1 MDETM
6 AGRPAKPTE
15 QKRKTGNPG
24 KRKLPD
30 LKNVISLPPIKG
42 DAPLHLSDAG
52 QKMWADV
59 KAMAPWIANTD
70 GKLLIELCEK
80 MDKKYELKEKLAA
93 TDYVLFTDKGYAY
106 ANPLFGMLNTV
117 ENDIVKLLSLLGL
130 TPVDRSKLGVAEV
143 TTKGKLAQLLEQQ
156 KKNG

>member
-1 MDETM
+1 MT
-6 AGRPAKPTE
+6 AGRPSKPVE
-15 QKRKTGNPG
+15 QKRKNGNPG
-24 KRKLPD
+24 QRKLPD
-30 LKNVISLPPIKG
+30 LKNVIALPQIKNQPPI
-42 DAPLHLSDAG
+42 HLSESG
-52 QKMWADV
+52 KKIWLEIREL
-59 KAMAPWIANTD
+59 APWVATTD

-156 KKNG
+156 KSK

>member
-1 MDETM
+1 M

-24 KRKLPD
+24 KRPLPD
-30 LKNVISLPPIKG
+30 LKNVIALPPIKG

-59 KAMAPWIANTD
+59 RAMAPWIANTD

-80 MDKKYELKEKLAA
+80 MDKKYELKEKLGA

-143 TTKGKLAQLLEQQ
+143 TAKGKLAQLLEQQ

>member
-1 MDETM
+1 MT
-6 AGRPAKPTE
+6 AGRPPKPVE
-15 QKRKTGNPG
+15 QKRKNGNPG
-24 KRKLPD
+24 QRKLPD
-30 LKNVISLPPIKG
+30 LKNVIALPQIKNQPPI
-42 DAPLHLSDAG
+42 HLSESG
-52 QKMWADV
+52 KKIWLEIREL
-59 KAMAPWIANTD
+59 APWVASTD
-70 GKLLIELCEK
+70 GKLLVELCEK

-156 KKNG
+156 KSK

>member
-1 MDETM
+1 MTQQ
-6 AGRPAKPTE
+6 KPNE
-15 QKRKTGNPG
+15 VKRKNGNPG
-24 KRKLPD
+24 KQKLPD
-30 LKNVISLPPIKG
+30 LKNVIALPPIKG

-59 KAMAPWIANTD
+59 RAMAPWIANTD

-80 MDKKYELKEKLAA
+80 MDKKYELREKLAA
-93 TDYVLFTDKGYAY
+93 NDYVLYTDKGYAY

-117 ENDIVKLLSLLGL
+117 ESDIVKLLSLLGL

>member
-6 AGRPAKPTE
+6 AGRPAKPIE

-24 KRKLPD
+24 KRPLPD
-30 LKNVISLPPIKG
+30 LKNVIALPQIKG

-59 KAMAPWIANTD
+59 RAMAPWIANTD

>member
-1 MDETM
+1 MT
-6 AGRPAKPTE
+6 AGRPPKPVE
-15 QKRKTGNPG
+15 QKRKNGNPG
-24 KRKLPD
+24 QRKLPD
-30 LKNVISLPPIKG
+30 LKNVIALPQIKG
-42 DAPLHLSDAG
+42 DAPLHLSVAG
-52 QKMWADV
+52 QKMWTDV
-59 KAMAPWIANTD
+59 RSMAPWIANTD
-70 GKLLIELCEK
+70 AKLLIELCEK

-130 TPVDRSKLGVAEV
+130 TPIDRSKLGVAEV

-156 KKNG
+156 KSK

>member
-1 MDETM
+1 MS
-6 AGRPAKPTE
+6 AAKPNE
-15 QKRKTGNPG
+15 VKRKNGNPG
-24 KRKLPD
+24 KQKLPD
-30 LKNVISLPPIKG
+30 LKNVIALPQIKS
-42 DAPLHLSDAG
+42 DAPIHLSDNG
-52 QKMWADV
+52 KKLWSDV
-59 KAMAPWIANTD
+59 REMAPWIANTD

-117 ENDIVKLLSLLGL
+117 ENDIIKLLSLLGL

-143 TTKGKLAQLLEQQ
+143 TAKGKLAQLLEQQ

>member
-1 MDETM
+1 M

-24 KRKLPD
+24 KRPLPD

-59 KAMAPWIANTD
+59 RAMAPWIANTD

-80 MDKKYELKEKLAA
+80 MDKKYELKEKLGA

-143 TTKGKLAQLLEQQ
+143 TAKGKLAQLLEQQ

>member
-1 MDETM
+1 MT
-6 AGRPAKPTE
+6 AGRPPKPIE
-15 QKRKTGNPG
+15 QKRKNGNPG
-24 KRKLPD
+24 QRKLPD
-30 LKNVISLPPIKG
+30 LKNVIALPQIKNQPPI
-42 DAPLHLSDAG
+42 HLSESG
-52 QKMWADV
+52 KKIWLEIREI
-59 KAMAPWIANTD
+59 APWVATTD
-70 GKLLIELCEK
+70 GKLLVELCEK

-130 TPVDRSKLGVAEV
+130 TPIDRSKLGVAEV

-156 KKNG
+156 KSK

>member
-1 MDETM
+1 MTV
-6 AGRPAKPTE
+6 GRPAKPVE
-15 QKRKTGNPG
+15 QKRKNGNPG

-30 LKNVISLPPIKG
+30 LKNVIALPSIKG

-52 QKMWADV
+52 QKMWVDV
-59 KAMAPWIANTD
+59 RSMAPWIANTD
-70 GKLLIELCEK
+70 AKLLIELCEK

-156 KKNG
+156 KSK

>member
-1 MDETM
+1 M

-24 KRKLPD
+24 KRPLPD
-30 LKNVISLPPIKG
+30 LKNVISLPQIKG

-59 KAMAPWIANTD
+59 RAMAPWIANTD

-156 KKNG
+156 KNNG

>member
-1 MDETM
+1 MT
-6 AGRPAKPTE
+6 AGRPPKPTE
-15 QKRKTGNPG
+15 QKRKNGNPG
-24 KRKLPD
+24 QRKLPD

-117 ENDIVKLLSLLGL
+117 ENDIIKLLSLLGL

-143 TTKGKLAQLLEQQ
+143 TAKGKLAQLLEQQ

>member
-1 MDETM
+1 M

-24 KRKLPD
+24 KRPLPD
-30 LKNVISLPPIKG
+30 LKNVIALPQIKG

-59 KAMAPWIANTD
+59 RAMAPWIANTD
-70 GKLLIELCEK
+70 AKLLIELCEK

-156 KKNG
+156 KKNV